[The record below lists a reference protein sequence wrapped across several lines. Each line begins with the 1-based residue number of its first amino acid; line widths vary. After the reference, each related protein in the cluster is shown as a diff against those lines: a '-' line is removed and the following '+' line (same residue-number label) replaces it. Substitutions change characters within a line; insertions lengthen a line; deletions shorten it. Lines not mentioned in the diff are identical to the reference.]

1 LNLDTHQ
8 STTRS
13 PGGKSDI
20 RRGVGALNRREFYLQ
35 GDKSNEAQSGMPQAK
50 AHEYRRWAEKC
61 LSRAAKAKRDGDKMA
76 WLGLAK
82 KWQQL
87 AEEVGNNRV
96 AQQAQQPQ
104 SERES

>member
-1 LNLDTHQ
+1 
-8 STTRS
+8 
-13 PGGKSDI
+13 
-20 RRGVGALNRREFYLQ
+20 
-35 GDKSNEAQSGMPQAK
+35 MPQAR

-61 LSRAAKAKRDGDKMA
+61 LSRAAKAKQDEDKTA

-82 KWQQL
+82 KWQRL

-104 SERES
+104 SEREA

>member
-1 LNLDTHQ
+1 
-8 STTRS
+8 
-13 PGGKSDI
+13 
-20 RRGVGALNRREFYLQ
+20 
-35 GDKSNEAQSGMPQAK
+35 MPQAR

-61 LSRAAKAKRDGDKMA
+61 LSRAAKAKRDEDKMA

-96 AQQAQQPQ
+96 AQQGQQPQ
-104 SERES
+104 SERET